1 MNDNN
6 KNQSA
11 EFDDKIVLI
20 TGAGRGLGR
29 AHALEFVRRGERVV
43 VNDLGGAVDG
53 TGTGN
58 TAQAVVDEIVSNGGA
73 AIANTASVADPE
85 EAE

>member
-29 AHALEFVRRGERVV
+29 AHALEFARRGERVV
-43 VNDLGGAVDG
+43 VNDLGGAVD
-53 TGTGN
+53 GTGN